1 MEHVLSNRFN
11 PDQVA
16 HYEAAGWRAYY
27 DRNWLKLLQLIVGL
41 CQEQFGIPFPN
52 SLLAAYY
59 VTRASAAWVP
69 RDHDL
74 RQVQAW
80 YERFYRLARRYSGLK
95 FDPARAA
102 ALELRYNE
110 EHRRLVGSPDK
121 QPFIQAM
128 VDLHAELFGLSPQ
141 QALPSA
147 ELRVQANNTVD
158 RITGRTSTDVEGD
171 WTRLEDSL
179 RACYRSIRSQL
190 E

>member
-1 MEHVLSNRFN
+1 MEHVLVSRFN
-11 PDQVA
+11 PDRVA

-27 DRNWLKLLQLIVGL
+27 DRNWLKLLQLIVSL
-41 CQEQFGIPFPN
+41 CQEQFGIPFPT

-59 VTRASAAWVP
+59 ITRASAAWAPV
-69 RDHDL
+69 DHDE
-74 RQVQAW
+74 RQVQTW
-80 YERFYRLARRYSGLK
+80 YERFYRLARRYSGLR

-102 ALELRYNE
+102 ALELRYNA

-128 VDLHAELFGLSPQ
+128 VELHGELFGLTPQ

-147 ELRVQANNTVD
+147 ELRVQANTTVD
-158 RITGRTSTDVEGD
+158 RITGRISTNVEAD
-171 WTRLEDSL
+171 WARLEDSL
-179 RACYRSIRSQL
+179 RGCYRSIQSQM